1 MDQNLR
7 YQINLLR
14 NSKLIIGNS
23 SSGILETP
31 SFKIP
36 TINIGNRQNGRI
48 QSSSI
53 INCNFT
59 VNEISKAIKKSMS
72 KKFKKK
78 IRNAKNPYFKKNTY
92 RYTIFRSELYV
103 KILKFFTYRIW

>member
-1 MDQNLR
+1 MKNCDLV
-7 YQINLLR
+7 L
-14 NSKLIIGNS
+14 GNS
-23 SSGILETP
+23 SSGILEAP

-72 KKFKKK
+72 KKFKNK
-78 IRNAKNPYFKKNTY
+78 IRNAKNPYFKKNTSLN
-92 RYTIFRSELYV
+92 IK
-103 KILKFFTYRIW
+103 KIIEKVIAKNNIEKKMFYDIQ